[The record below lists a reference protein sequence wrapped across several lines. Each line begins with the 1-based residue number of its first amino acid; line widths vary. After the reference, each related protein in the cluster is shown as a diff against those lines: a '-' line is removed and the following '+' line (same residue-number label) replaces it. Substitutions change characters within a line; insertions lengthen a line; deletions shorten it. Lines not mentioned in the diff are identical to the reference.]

1 MIFVIFI
8 DNNIF
13 FKIVFFLIQNVNL
26 QIVSKS
32 VIYINN
38 IKKYFFL
45 TFNEIFIIA

>member
-32 VIYINN
+32 DIYINN

-45 TFNEIFIIA
+45 IFNEIFIIA